1 MCLSRSGF
9 SEAEARAR
17 SCGAE
22 SMAETFGYFMLHV
35 YTILAPALGFGEAR
49 ATGFPTELPCAMY
62 WCCVSNSLAST

>member
-49 ATGFPTELPCAMY
+49 ATGPDHAGRVKRE
-62 WCCVSNSLAST
+62 ASKQET